1 MSTAK
6 RPDPTAAARQAAK
19 RARDAAAAG
28 GPEVRGIYAP
38 TGLHATIKAAAEKI
52 KLARTKDKP

>member
-1 MSTAK
+1 MNAAK
-6 RPDPTAAARQAAK
+6 TPAQRQAAK
-19 RARDAAAAG
+19 RARDKEAAG

-38 TGLHATIKAAAEKI
+38 QPLHAPIKAAAEKI

>member
-1 MSTAK
+1 MTDK
-6 RPDPTAAARQAAK
+6 PKDPTAAARQAAK

-38 TGLHATIKAAAEKI
+38 TGLHKRIKDDAEKI
-52 KLARTKDKP
+52 KRARTKDKP

>member
-1 MSTAK
+1 MSPAK
-6 RPDPTAAARQAAK
+6 TDAQRQAAK

-38 TGLHATIKAAAEKI
+38 QPLHATIKAAAEKI
-52 KLARTKDKP
+52 KRARTKDKP